1 MWKPIVENKYNLK
14 FADIKNLKIVD
25 RSQICEPIFWR
36 NNVVKAWCLSGTTAK
51 SREDSRYGTYN
62 SYWIR
67 IYDEDAP
74 AYKGRIRVDCSSY
87 GGMCGYNFKNFF
99 DEKEIENEDDLL
111 VQEKMLG
118 NINGLIDRGILKV
131 INQL

>member
-1 MWKPIVENKYNLK
+1 
-14 FADIKNLKIVD
+14 
-25 RSQICEPIFWR
+25 
-36 NNVVKAWCLSGTTAK
+36 
-51 SREDSRYGTYN
+51 
-62 SYWIR
+62 
-67 IYDEDAP
+67 
-74 AYKGRIRVDCSSY
+74 
-87 GGMCGYNFKNFF
+87 MCGYNFKNFF